1 MSDNTEKSLL
11 EYFFKKRKRTTNLY
25 SNFQNEFDSLLQ
37 YVKQLD
43 INGIIDTYKVH
54 VHENRIINKYY
65 QVHHSVDHSLET
77 DDAYIRS
84 LFALKNESAVYDV
97 DREDLSSLKD
107 YRDTKK
113 EKKEKTKAL
122 AKYSVFNH
130 LRFLLNEKIKEE
142 FEYIKLVENVKE
154 NWPLSY
160 FIKQLEFQNIDI
172 FISNHNRSILEPL
185 GFELL

>member
-1 MSDNTEKSLL
+1 M
-11 EYFFKKRKRTTNLY
+11 
-25 SNFQNEFDSLLQ
+25 
-37 YVKQLD
+37 
-43 INGIIDTYKVH
+43 
-54 VHENRIINKYY
+54 
-65 QVHHSVDHSLET
+65 
-77 DDAYIRS
+77 
-84 LFALKNESAVYDV
+84 

-154 NWPLSY
+154 NWPYPILSNNWS
-160 FIKQLEFQNIDI
+160 FKI
-172 FISNHNRSILEPL
+172 
-185 GFELL
+185 